1 MDLLVD
7 SQRRMENLA
16 KVIRMK
22 NAKYARIEALN
33 KNIAKETEVIKGLR
47 GERYRMGVLDW
58 SLSLLSLLFFFPR
71 YDKNFLLKANVAKIS
86 ELQVETLNS
95 KNYVP
100 FSAHYNCT

>member
-1 MDLLVD
+1 MPTKEIQSLFLFFFSLPRSGIVDLLVD

-47 GERYRMGVLDW
+47 GER
-58 SLSLLSLLFFFPR
+58 
-71 YDKNFLLKANVAKIS
+71 
-86 ELQVETLNS
+86 
-95 KNYVP
+95 
-100 FSAHYNCT
+100 